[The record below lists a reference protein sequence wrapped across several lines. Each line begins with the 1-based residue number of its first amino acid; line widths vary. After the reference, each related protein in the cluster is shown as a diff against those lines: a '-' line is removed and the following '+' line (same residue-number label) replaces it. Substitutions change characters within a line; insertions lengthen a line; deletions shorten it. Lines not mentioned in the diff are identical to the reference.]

1 MDIVTGIIKLLFGSK
16 ADKDRKAIE
25 PYVNKIKEVYPSIAA
40 LSNDELRGRSQA
52 LMKQIADF
60 IAPRRGAHRHSE
72 SAAGTRRNRTRRERE
87 DFEGDRR
94 DHQTHRREDRTKA
107 RRNPAR
113 SVRHHEGYGASFR
126 RERNGHGHG
135 QRFRP
140 AAGRLEGFRHD
151 RRRQGRLR
159 HPLARGRQRR
169 QMGHGALRRAAL
181 RRRGA
186 PQGQDR
192 RDGHGRRK
200 DPRSDAPRIPQ
211 RTGTQGRAHGDGQ
224 QLPGQAR
231 LRMDGPDV
239 RIPRT
244 VGGLHRRYAAQF
256 RRPAASLHG
265 RHHLRHEQRIRLRL
279 SARQHGLVAQ
289 RPRAAQASLRH
300 RRRGRLGAHR
310 RRPHAAD
317 HLRSCPQGRRP
328 ALRAVPPRHRES
340 LQSPKRI
347 W

>member
-1 MDIVTGIIKLLFGSK
+1 
-16 ADKDRKAIE
+16 
-25 PYVNKIKEVYPSIAA
+25 
-40 LSNDELRGRSQA
+40 
-52 LMKQIADF
+52 
-60 IAPRRGAHRHSE
+60 
-72 SAAGTRRNRTRRERE
+72 
-87 DFEGDRR
+87 
-94 DHQTHRREDRTKA
+94 
-107 RRNPAR
+107 
-113 SVRHHEGYGASFR
+113 
-126 RERNGHGHG
+126 
-135 QRFRP
+135 
-140 AAGRLEGFRHD
+140 
-151 RRRQGRLR
+151 
-159 HPLARGRQRR
+159 
-169 QMGHGALRRAAL
+169 MGHGALRRAAL

-289 RPRAAQASLRH
+289 RPRTAQAPLRH

-317 HLRSCPQGRRP
+317 HLRSRPQGRRP

-340 LQSPKRI
+340 LQSPKESGDGTRGRGQAADGRRQDGRGRHQAVPRPQRSAQVQAAHQVPLGAGHQGADAEDREHLHAGQQPPYARNHRRPLLRHRREAQLGGADRQGTRGAVEI
-347 W
+347 LQ